1 MTNGFTSP
9 WLQESPKEVDD
20 CTRDGWIQGLVT
32 GSGGCPGRSA
42 FPEGATQKSEDV
54 CFWHGTKAFPHYCS
68 MVCLRLQAL
77 PLKMVGQ

>member
-20 CTRDGWIQGLVT
+20 CTDGWIQGLVT

-42 FPEGATQKSEDV
+42 FPEGATQKMFVSGMEQKRSPITV
-54 CFWHGTKAFPHYCS
+54 PWF
-68 MVCLRLQAL
+68 V
-77 PLKMVGQ
+77 